1 MNKDKISQISA
12 LLMLLSG
19 VGLSVAGFVADPM
32 GELSESVLWYVGQTL
47 MYAGSIFGVTIY
59 ALARFSP
66 NSARRGGQTPADP
79 WHSEA
84 LPNRPHA

>member
-32 GELSESVLWYVGQTL
+32 GEISDSVL
-47 MYAGSIFGVTIY
+47 
-59 ALARFSP
+59 
-66 NSARRGGQTPADP
+66 
-79 WHSEA
+79 
-84 LPNRPHA
+84 

>member
-32 GELSESVLWYVGQTL
+32 GEISDSVLWYVGQTL

-66 NSARRGGQTPADP
+66 NGAKQGGKTLADP

>member
-1 MNKDKISQISA
+1 MNKDKLSQLSA

-32 GELSESVLWYVGQTL
+32 GEISDSVLWYVGQTL

-59 ALARFSP
+59 TLARFRP
-66 NSARRGGQTPADP
+66 NGGQRGEKTLTDP
-79 WHSEA
+79 WHREA
-84 LPNRPHA
+84 LPNRSHA

>member
-12 LLMLLSG
+12 LFMLLSG

-32 GELSESVLWYVGQTL
+32 GEISDSVLWYVGQTL

-66 NSARRGGQTPADP
+66 NGAKQGGKTLADP

>member
-32 GELSESVLWYVGQTL
+32 GEISDSVLWYVGQTL

-66 NSARRGGQTPADP
+66 NGAKQGGKTLADP
-79 WHSEA
+79 RHSAA

>member
-32 GELSESVLWYVGQTL
+32 GEISESVLWYVGQTL
-47 MYAGSIFGVTIY
+47 VYAGSIFGVTIY

-66 NSARRGGQTPADP
+66 NGAKQGGKTLADP

>member
-32 GELSESVLWYVGQTL
+32 GEISESVLWYVGQTL
-47 MYAGSIFGVTIY
+47 MYAGSIFGVTIS

-66 NSARRGGQTPADP
+66 NGARRGGQTPADP

>member
-32 GELSESVLWYVGQTL
+32 GEISESVLWYVGQTL
-47 MYAGSIFGVTIY
+47 MYAGSIFGVSTY
-59 ALARFSP
+59 VKSRF
-66 NSARRGGQTPADP
+66 RDLETEIKQRQ
-79 WHSEA
+79 
-84 LPNRPHA
+84 

>member
-32 GELSESVLWYVGQTL
+32 GEISDSVLWYVGQTL

-59 ALARFSP
+59 TLARFSP
-66 NSARRGGQTPADP
+66 NGTKQGGKTLADP